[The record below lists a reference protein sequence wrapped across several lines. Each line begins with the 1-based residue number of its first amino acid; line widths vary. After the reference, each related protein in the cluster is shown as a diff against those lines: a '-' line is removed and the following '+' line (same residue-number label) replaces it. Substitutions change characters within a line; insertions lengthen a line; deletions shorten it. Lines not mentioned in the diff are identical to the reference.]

1 MTNASATKDFVCRP
15 LERDEWQ
22 SFKAIR
28 LEALQKEPGVFGGI
42 LDIEKNQPQD
52 YWEDWVHSGKTRC
65 FGLFHGDAMIGCTGI
80 VTDRTDATGTTALLI
95 ASYIQEA
102 HRGRGLSGLLY
113 KARLA
118 YAANHPDWTRV
129 IVSHR
134 RSNEQSRRANQN
146 HGFVHTHDEPKTW
159 PDGMTEDNV
168 FYTLDI
174 TDRKTR
180 PHPAVAI
187 KKTLTT

>member
-134 RSNEQSRRANQN
+134 RSNEQRPPRQPEPRLRSYARRTQN
-146 HGFVHTHDEPKTW
+146 LAGRHDRRQC
-159 PDGMTEDNV
+159 
-168 FYTLDI
+168 LLHA
-174 TDRKTR
+174 RHHR
-180 PHPAVAI
+180 P
-187 KKTLTT
+187 